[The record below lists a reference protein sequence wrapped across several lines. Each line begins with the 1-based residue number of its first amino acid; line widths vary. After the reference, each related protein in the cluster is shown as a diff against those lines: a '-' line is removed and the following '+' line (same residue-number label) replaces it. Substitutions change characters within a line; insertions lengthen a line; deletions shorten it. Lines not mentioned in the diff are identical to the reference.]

1 MPSTA
6 TIEARV
12 LEDRDASLHVDD
24 SLGPGEPVAFPALH
38 PFPFNVGP
46 AVAFVWHR
54 RPPRPG
60 AGVADPRRRAGVGPA
75 LDSSAAPLC
84 GLETRSFL
92 GLVGHN
98 DLELCA
104 FCSKTFVQRTP
115 GRSWLHIGK
124 TASAHGF
131 DTGFIPMSIVFPN
144 SEISQEGGLHGRA
157 DPERSPGTRVG
168 ATHSFLWFERI
179 RRRSGYTCSQTNC

>member
-24 SLGPGEPVAFPALH
+24 SLGPGESVAFPAVH
-38 PFPFNVGP
+38 PFPFSIGP
-46 AVAFVWHR
+46 PIAFVWHR

-60 AGVADPRRRAGVGPA
+60 AGVADPRRRAGVRPA

-92 GLVGHN
+92 DLVGHN
-98 DLELCA
+98 DLEVCA
-104 FCSKTFVQRTP
+104 FCSITFVQCPAYTRP
-115 GRSWLHIGK
+115 IRLHIGG
-124 TASAHGF
+124 TASVHGM
-131 DTGFIPMSIVFPN
+131 DPRCIPNHI
-144 SEISQEGGLHGRA
+144 R
-157 DPERSPGTRVG
+157 
-168 ATHSFLWFERI
+168 FLNIDI
-179 RRRSGYTCSQTNC
+179 RRGSLT